1 MKYFIGI
8 DIGTYETKGTLTD
21 QTGRV
26 VKTEKRGH
34 SIIIPQPGF
43 AEHDPNLWWSECCS
57 IIHSFLQTDGVSNAD
72 VAGIC
77 CSAVACGLVAVDE
90 NNTPLR
96 NAILYGIDTRC
107 IPQIQQLNREIGE
120 NRILDFC
127 LEPLSVDSFG
137 PKILWIKNHE
147 PEIFARV
154 KQFTFVQGFVNL
166 KLTGNNYIDRYSLV
180 FGLPMY
186 NSRTGDWDDEMCS
199 YVAPRQMLPNLCD
212 STDLIGCVSEEAA
225 AQTGLLAG
233 TPVICGTTD
242 AASEALSVGVV
253 EPGDTMVMYGSAGF
267 IIHITDKLYVKDNP
281 LWKTAFL
288 LPDTYAILSGMSTA
302 GSLTHWL
309 LRVLG
314 QDMVTQAEAEGKNKF
329 DILFSEL
336 DSVPPGSDGLMVLP
350 YFAGERMPI
359 KDPEAKGLML
369 GLTLAHT
376 RNHIIRA
383 SIEGIGYALAQS
395 LDVIRSMGLELT
407 EVTAIGGG
415 TKNPGWMRIM
425 SDITGVA
432 HKIYKHNNGASYG
445 DTMLAAL
452 GTGNASVADI
462 KAWNSVQEIIT
473 PNAENHKFYS
483 RNKQLFH
490 ELYRNNKDAM
500 HQIRSTL

>member
-1 MKYFIGI
+1 MKYYIGV

-21 QTGRV
+21 EKGQVMR
-26 VKTEKRGH
+26 TEKRRH

-43 AEHDPNLWWSECCS
+43 AEHDPELWWEECCS
-57 IIHSFLQTDGVSNAD
+57 IIRSLLQTPGVHSAD
-72 VAGIC
+72 VAGVC
-77 CSAVACGLVAVDE
+77 CSAVACGVVAVDGE
-90 NNTPLR
+90 NNPLR

-107 IPQIQQLNREIGE
+107 LPEIRQLNREIGE
-120 NRILDFC
+120 DRILDFC

-147 PEIFARV
+147 PEIFART
-154 KQFTFVQGFVNL
+154 KQFTFVQGFLNL
-166 KLTGNNYIDRYSLV
+166 RLTGKNCIDRYSLV

-186 NSRTGDWDDEMCS
+186 NSRSGDWDDEMCG
-199 YVAPRQMLPNLCD
+199 YVAPRDMLPDICD
-212 STDLIGCVSEEAA
+212 STDVVGAVTAQAA
-225 AQTGLLAG
+225 AQTGLREG
-233 TPVICGTTD
+233 TPVVCGTTD
-242 AASEALSVGVV
+242 AASEALSVGVI
-253 EPGDTMVMYGSAGF
+253 EPGDTMLTYGSSGF
-267 IIHITDKLYVKDNP
+267 IIHITEKLYARNNP

-288 LPDTYAILSGMSTA
+288 LPDTYAILSGISTV

-309 LRVLG
+309 VNVLG
-314 QDMVTQAEAEGKNKF
+314 QDMLAQAKAEGKSEF
-329 DILFSEL
+329 DILFAGL

-359 KDPEAKGLML
+359 KDPEATGLIL

-376 RNHIIRA
+376 RNHVIRA
-383 SIEGIGYALAQS
+383 CIEGIGYALADN
-395 LDVIRSMGLELT
+395 LDIIRGMGLELT

-415 TKNPGWMRIM
+415 TKNPGWMQIM

-432 HKIYKHNNGASYG
+432 HKIYKHTNGASYG

-452 GTGNASVADI
+452 GTGNAVVGDI
-462 KAWNSVQEIIT
+462 KAWNTVREIIR
-473 PNAENHKFYS
+473 PDPERNAFYA

-490 ELYRNNKDAM
+490 ELYKNNKDAM

>member
-8 DIGTYETKGTLTD
+8 DIGTYETKGTLAD
-21 QTGRV
+21 INGKV
-26 VKTEKRGH
+26 IKTAKRRH

-57 IIHSFLQTDGVSNAD
+57 IIQEFLQTDGISNAD
-72 VAGIC
+72 IAGIC
-77 CSAVACGLVAVDE
+77 CSAVACGLVAIDE
-90 NNTPLR
+90 QNEPLR

-107 IPQIQQLNREIGE
+107 IPEIEQLNREIGE
-120 NRILDFC
+120 EKILDFC

-147 PEIFARV
+147 PEIFAKT
-154 KQFTFVQGFVNL
+154 KQFTFVEGYVNL

-199 YVAPRQMLPNLCD
+199 YVAPRHMLPNLCD
-212 STDLIGCVSEEAA
+212 STDLIGTVTAEAA
-225 AQTGLLAG
+225 AQTGLREG
-233 TPVICGTTD
+233 TPVVCGTTD
-242 AASEALSVGVV
+242 AASEALSVGVA

-314 QDMVTQAEAEGKNKF
+314 QDMLSQAKETGKNEF

-395 LDVIRSMGLELT
+395 LDIIKDMGLEMK

-415 TKNPGWMRIM
+415 TKNPGWMQIM

-432 HKIYKHNNGASYG
+432 HRIYTHNNGASYG
-445 DTMLAAL
+445 DAMLAAL
-452 GTGNASVADI
+452 GTGNATVADI
-462 KAWNSVQEIIT
+462 KTWNSVKEIIR
-473 PNAENHKFYS
+473 PNEENHAFYS
-483 RNKQLFH
+483 QKAQLFKQL
-490 ELYRNNKDAM
+490 YINNKDAM